1 MNTEKY
7 DQYDQ
12 VVEVKKYVKKP
23 WTTSCLD
30 FSINEEDTYL
40 MREASIR
47 QTNYY
52 LCERDGRIYLVD
64 SDNEVDEIF
73 GVDLTNFVEIEI
85 DGFIYRK
92 YRYIK

>member
-1 MNTEKY
+1 MDTTKY
-7 DQYDQ
+7 DR

-30 FSINEEDTYL
+30 FSIKDENTYL

-52 LCERDGRIYLVD
+52 LCEKDGKIYLVD
-64 SDNEVDEIF
+64 SDNEVNEISW
-73 GVDLTNFVEIEI
+73 VNLMNFIEIEL

-92 YRYIK
+92 YRYLK

>member
-12 VVEVKKYVKKP
+12 VIEVKKYVKKP

-30 FSINEEDTYL
+30 FSIKDENTYL

-52 LCERDGRIYLVD
+52 LCKKDDRVYLVD
-64 SDNEVDEIF
+64 SDNHKDEISW
-73 GVDLTNFVEIEI
+73 VNLDKFVEIEI
-85 DGFIYRK
+85 DDAIYRK
-92 YRYIK
+92 YRVLK